1 MEKIEMKLDRIGKI
15 AMLLALSDEEEER
28 IIKEKFKNSR
38 IKVAVTVIYGL
49 TTQVKENFVK
59 SIIGCAI
66 QNRIIERDS
75 VLAHGVVHA
84 ALDSLQGV
92 LHAVP
97 VDASIKMKVGIASD
111 GNWLA
116 VALYG
121 DSALYPLTN
130 HERGALSIM
139 HLTR

>member
-1 MEKIEMKLDRIGKI
+1 MKLERIGKI

-28 IIKEKFKNSR
+28 AIKEKFKNSN
-38 IKVAVTVIYGL
+38 IKVAVTVVAGL
-49 TTQVKENFVK
+49 ASQVRENFVK
-59 SIIGCAI
+59 SVIGCAV
-66 QNRIIERDS
+66 QNNIIEKNS

-84 ALDSLQGV
+84 SLDSLQGV
-92 LHAVP
+92 LHQVP
-97 VDASIKMKVGIASD
+97 VDASIKMKIGIVTD
-111 GNWLA
+111 GHWIA

-121 DSALYPLTN
+121 DSAFYPLTN

>member
-1 MEKIEMKLDRIGKI
+1 MKLERIGKI

-28 IIKEKFKNSR
+28 AIKEKFKNSN
-38 IKVAVTVIYGL
+38 IKVAVTVVAGL
-49 TTQVKENFVK
+49 ASQVRENFVK
-59 SIIGCAI
+59 SVIGCAV
-66 QNRIIERDS
+66 QNNIIEKSS

-84 ALDSLQGV
+84 SLDSLQGV
-92 LHAVP
+92 LHQVP
-97 VDASIKMKVGIASD
+97 VDASIKMKIGIVTD
-111 GNWLA
+111 GNWIA

-121 DSALYPLTN
+121 DSAFYPLTN